1 MKIILVSVGNFQEY
15 ILDNIKNLLLFNN
28 NDITVITNK
37 DFFYKFNDYIIELI
51 DCNYLS
57 DNNFNV
63 NSQLDKGFRN
73 GFWHLCSIR
82 LFYL

>member
-37 DFFYKFNDYIIELI
+37 DFFYKFNDYII
-51 DCNYLS
+51 
-57 DNNFNV
+57 
-63 NSQLDKGFRN
+63 
-73 GFWHLCSIR
+73 
-82 LFYL
+82 